1 MLDEES
7 RVVNVAD
14 RGQERDRTRAML
26 IADGGARLTCM
37 TWAQDCDRE
46 KGIREL
52 KNRVS
57 FCLRD

>member
-37 TWAQDCDRE
+37 T
-46 KGIREL
+46 
-52 KNRVS
+52 
-57 FCLRD
+57 